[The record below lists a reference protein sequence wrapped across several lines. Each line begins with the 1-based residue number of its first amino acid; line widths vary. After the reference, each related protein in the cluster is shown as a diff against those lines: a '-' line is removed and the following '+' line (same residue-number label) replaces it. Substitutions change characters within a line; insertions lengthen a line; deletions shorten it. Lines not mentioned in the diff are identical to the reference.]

1 MCNNPSN
8 EKIFSA
14 TLTVDS
20 NVPGCTWDANQS
32 NRVQARLGRQRQ
44 RCRQRFKFYSRGQQ
58 TLNATHKMSRNDQ
71 DVMQKSHSQKP
82 PCQNQGKL
90 TAKPVSHLLAQHGS
104 SFVFLLKKQSE
115 VQQINFPTPIQCEVS
130 LKTFQMIHHLNL
142 STMSWR
148 LNFWRNEMAI
158 SMEENHSLRE
168 ITIWAMYAWEV
179 NENKSYWWQHRRKG
193 DQKGFKFSWPNPD
206 IIESSRF
213 CSSVFYALQNL
224 VLAVQRVTLNR

>member
-58 TLNATHKMSRNDQ
+58 TLNATHKCRN
-71 DVMQKSHSQKP
+71 HNRQKP

-115 VQQINFPTPIQCEVS
+115 VQQINFPTPIPCEVS

-142 STMSWR
+142 STMS
-148 LNFWRNEMAI
+148 
-158 SMEENHSLRE
+158 
-168 ITIWAMYAWEV
+168 
-179 NENKSYWWQHRRKG
+179 
-193 DQKGFKFSWPNPD
+193 
-206 IIESSRF
+206 
-213 CSSVFYALQNL
+213 
-224 VLAVQRVTLNR
+224 